1 MSMQDMPVWQEG
13 EEFAN
18 SFTHGIGAGLALI
31 GTGMLMKKGIKSQ
44 NNYKLVGNII
54 FGLSMI
60 ILYTVSS
67 VYHGMEDGPKKKLM
81 RYVDHC
87 SVFILIA
94 GSYAPLTLTVLLNNH
109 GLLILSLVWTIAL
122 FGIFAKIFFF
132 DLIDPYTLFIYVS
145 MGWVVVFSLKPLVKN
160 LSKKGLLFLVLGGV
174 SYTAGTYFYN
184 YDQEIIWYHA
194 IFHFFILFGTV
205 CHFICMM
212 WYC

>member
-1 MSMQDMPVWQEG
+1 MKDMPVWQEG
-13 EEFAN
+13 EEFVN
-18 SFTHGIGAGLALI
+18 SFTHGIGAGLSLI
-31 GTGMLMKKGIKSQ
+31 GTGMLMHKGIKSRD
-44 NNYKLVGNII
+44 NYKLLGNII

-60 ILYTVSS
+60 VLYTVSC
-67 VYHGMEDGPKKKLM
+67 VYHGIDDGPKKKIM

-94 GSYAPLTLTVLLNNH
+94 GSYAPLTLTVLLKYN
-109 GLLILSLVWTIAL
+109 GLLILSLVWAIAL

-132 DLIDPYTLFIYVS
+132 DLIDPYTVFIYIS
-145 MGWVVVFSLKPLVKN
+145 MGWVVVFSLKHLIKN
-160 LSKKGLLFLVLGGV
+160 LSSKGMFYLVLGGI
-174 SYTAGTYFYN
+174 SYTAGTYFYS

-194 IFHFFILFGTV
+194 IFHFFILFGTL